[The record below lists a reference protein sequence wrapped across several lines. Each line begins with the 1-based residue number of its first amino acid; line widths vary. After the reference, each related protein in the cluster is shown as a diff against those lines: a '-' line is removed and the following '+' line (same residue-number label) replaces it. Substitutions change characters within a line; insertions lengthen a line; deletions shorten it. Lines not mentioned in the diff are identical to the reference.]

1 MARTTSLQCKLCRRE
16 GEKLFLKG
24 NRCETVKCSLSK
36 RKYGPGQ
43 HGWGRKKVSKYGTQF
58 REKQKLKRF
67 YGVLEKQFN
76 TYFLKAVS
84 KKINTGEYLLQLL
97 ERRLDNVV
105 TLILFASSRK
115 HARQLIIHGHLT
127 VNGRKVDKPSF
138 LVKVGDVIRP
148 ANKEAVTNLIK
159 LNVESNSGKKIP
171 QWLEVSNDG
180 LEGRV
185 VQLPSR
191 DDVSLEIQEQFV
203 VEVCSR

>member
-1 MARTTSLQCKLCRRE
+1 MVRTTSLQCKLCRRE

-24 NRCETVKCSLSK
+24 ERCETVKCSLSR

-43 HGWGRKKVSKYGTQF
+43 HGWRRKKASKYGTQF

-105 TLILFASSRK
+105 TLVLFASSRR
-115 HARQLIIHGHLT
+115 HARQIINHGHLT

-148 ANKEAVTNLIK
+148 ANKDAITNLIK
-159 LNVESNSGKKIP
+159 LNVESNSSKKIP

-185 VQLPSR
+185 VQLPAR
-191 DDVSLEIQEQFV
+191 DDVSVEVQEQFV

>member
-1 MARTTSLQCKLCRRE
+1 MARTTSPQCKLCRRE

-24 NRCETVKCSLSK
+24 ERCETVKCSLSR

-43 HGWGRKKVSKYGTQF
+43 KSWGRRKISKYGTQF

-76 TYFLKAVS
+76 TYFKKATRR
-84 KKINTGEYLLQLL
+84 KTNTGEYLLQLM

-105 TLILFASSRK
+105 HLLLFASSRK
-115 HARQLIIHGHLT
+115 QARQLISHGHIS
-127 VNGRKVDKPSF
+127 VNGGKVDIASC
-138 LVKVGDVIRP
+138 LVKVGDVIKLTS
-148 ANKEAVTNLIK
+148 NESVTNLTK
-159 LNVESNSGKKIP
+159 ANVENSGKKIP
-171 QWLEVSNDG
+171 QWLESGGND

-185 VQLPSR
+185 AQLPAR
-191 DDVSLEIQEQFV
+191 EDVSIEVQEQFV